1 MQPFKTNIN
10 HTVKLGQ
17 EVKSGL
23 VIWLKSQEI
32 VVIGSPNRLENLP
45 LWLTH
50 IPGNYCWW
58 LAGNLKSQPSVP
70 LRWTDGMFSCS

>member
-32 VVIGSPNRLENLP
+32 VVIGSP
-45 LWLTH
+45 
-50 IPGNYCWW
+50 
-58 LAGNLKSQPSVP
+58 
-70 LRWTDGMFSCS
+70 D